1 MLLKTASIARSF
13 RVIIEFNMSTTLNSV
28 ATIPRKDQCLIAFSV
43 NFTFVSQHLIYS
55 VWNFWW
61 LCSKSRIYSFNL
73 YSSLFQWNH
82 FATANLTCRQ
92 NSEHTKVVR
101 SKVLYIPRIIN
112 WSPDASSEN
121 ISVHFFRYRAKT
133 SISLFNAFLFH
144 FFSSYD
150 VQKFWF
156 VFQDGK
162 HAHGVR
168 AIEIENSLK
177 NMARIESSKFQNL
190 RKKKS
195 FKFAKRF
202 LSRLV
207 ILSKIWIF
215 EPYCLFKC
223 ILFCCLLTS
232 LWLGFI
238 LRTLSLLIPKF
249 TREFWIFSK
258 LFLVCLDKM
267 LAGHCKRAF
276 F

>member
-101 SKVLYIPRIIN
+101 SKILYIPRIIN

-190 RKKKS
+190 RKKKNHLNS
-195 FKFAKRF
+195 QKD
-202 LSRLV
+202 S
-207 ILSKIWIF
+207 
-215 EPYCLFKC
+215 
-223 ILFCCLLTS
+223 
-232 LWLGFI
+232 
-238 LRTLSLLIPKF
+238 
-249 TREFWIFSK
+249 
-258 LFLVCLDKM
+258 CLDWLYWVKYES
-267 LAGHCKRAF
+267 LNLIVYSSVFYFVVCWHHF
-276 F
+276 DLDSFYELFHF